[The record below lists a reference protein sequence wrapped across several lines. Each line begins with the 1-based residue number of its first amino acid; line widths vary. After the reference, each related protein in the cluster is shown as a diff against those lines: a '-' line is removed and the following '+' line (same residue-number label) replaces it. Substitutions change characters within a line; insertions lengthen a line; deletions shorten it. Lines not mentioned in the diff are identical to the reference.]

1 MTQKTVLISRTEFYI
16 KYLITGLLIIHL
28 IPIWSFKFIP
38 TQDGINH
45 VYNAYILKEYNNPN
59 YTKYREVYD
68 LNIRPFP
75 NWTSHAFFFVALYI
89 LPPLIAE
96 KVFVTFCVALMPFSF
111 FYFFRSIDKRLWFLG
126 FLGFLY
132 SYNVLL
138 HLGFYNFA
146 ISVPLYFFTVGY
158 WWKNRIKMNRK
169 KWIIINLLMM
179 FLYFSHFF
187 SFTWAL
193 VSVGLLTITSVIL
206 SWDQPKSYKE
216 RLGVLI
222 RSAIY
227 FSPSLIVFL
236 ICGLINPE
244 DRTKSYKPFK
254 ELLEYFL
261 SVKSLV
267 YYNDR
272 YRPISWVLLGL
283 IGFCLLLTIF
293 VLFWHFFRAK
303 KGDHRFYRIFLNQR
317 LGFLLLAIVLTVLYF
332 KIPWAYGPP
341 AWLNDRANLFILP
354 VLAGWFTFSYP
365 KWLKIGV
372 TALIIVLS
380 LAHLGLTIYDYN
392 LLNKDL
398 KELTAGAGLIKDDS
412 TIGIVTDDFYSV
424 PNHGTIKYLSPILH
438 DTCYYCFG
446 NGSHYIGNYEPKYV
460 YFPLQYKFG
469 YWKNKY
475 QGITDYILLWQMND
489 KNIDVVQ
496 IVLENTDIEKFY
508 LKDDYE
514 LIFSTEYIKLF
525 KHKSVK

>member
-1 MTQKTVLISRTEFYI
+1 MLQHNTKTNRSDQYI
-16 KYLITGLLIIHL
+16 KYLIIGLLLIHL
-28 IPIWSFKFIP
+28 IPVWGFKFIP

-68 LNIRPFP
+68 LNIKPFP
-75 NWTSHAFFFVALYI
+75 NWTSHAFFYLALYI

-96 KVFVTFCVALMPFSF
+96 KVFVSLCIVLVPLSF
-111 FYFFRSIDKRLWFLG
+111 FYFMRSIDKRLWFFG
-126 FLGFLY
+126 FLGFIY

-146 ISVPLYFFTVGY
+146 ISVPLYFYAIGY
-158 WWKNRIKMNRK
+158 WWRNRLKMGKKNWLIL
-169 KWIIINLLMM
+169 NLLMVL
-179 FLYFSHFF
+179 LYFSHLF
-187 SFTWAL
+187 SFAWAL
-193 VSVGLLTITSVIL
+193 LSMGFLTITSALL
-206 SWDQPKSYKE
+206 SWDEPKSYKE
-216 RLGVLI
+216 RLMILL
-222 RSAIY
+222 RSAVY
-227 FSPSLIVFL
+227 FSLSLIIFV
-236 ICGLINPE
+236 ICGLLNPE
-244 DRTKSYKPFK
+244 DRTATYKPFK

-272 YRPISWVLLGL
+272 YRPISWILLGFMGVCF
-283 IGFCLLLTIF
+283 ILTIF
-293 VLFWHFFRAK
+293 VMFWHFFKEKNNR
-303 KGDHRFYRIFLNQR
+303 RFYRVFLNQR
-317 LGFLLLAIVLTVLYF
+317 IGFLLLSIILTALYF

-354 VLAGWFTFSYP
+354 VLAGWFAFSYP
-365 KWLKIGV
+365 KWLKVGIV
-372 TALIIVLS
+372 AIIIVLS

-398 KELTAGAGLIKDDS
+398 KELTAGTGLIDDNS
-412 TIGIVTDDFYSV
+412 TIGIVTNDFYSA
-424 PNHGTIKYLSPILH
+424 PNHGTIKYLSPLLH
-438 DTCYYCFG
+438 DTTYYCFG

-475 QGITDYILLWQMND
+475 QGITDYILTWQMD
-489 KNIDVVQ
+489 EKNLDVVQ
-496 IVLENTDIEKFY
+496 LVLENTEIEVFN
-508 LKDDYE
+508 LKRDYD

-525 KHKSVK
+525 KHK